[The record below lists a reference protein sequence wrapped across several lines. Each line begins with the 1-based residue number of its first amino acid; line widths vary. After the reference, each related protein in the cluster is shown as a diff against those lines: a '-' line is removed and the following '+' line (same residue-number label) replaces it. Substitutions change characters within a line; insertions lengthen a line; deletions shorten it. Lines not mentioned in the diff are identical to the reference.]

1 MASSPLRS
9 HEQAELANRTQVKTR
24 RRSFETRIKLLTAL
38 LCLPGFVMAAFLLWR
53 LEVSAATAVIALG
66 SLAFVSFVIAVSL
79 HEHIVRPLQTLSNV
93 VAALREDDFSF
104 RARGAKVDDSLGE
117 LAREINALADMLQTE
132 KVSALEATALLRRVV
147 EVMDAP
153 IMAFDPDSQLRLI
166 NRAAERVFGLA
177 GERALG
183 QTAANLHIADLLSEP
198 ADALVTLSSSGQQT
212 RWIVRRT
219 TFRQSG
225 VPHTLLLL
233 SDVSAALREQ
243 EREAWQRLVR
253 VLGHE
258 LNNSLAPI
266 KSIAGTLRS
275 RLPEA
280 ALLSE
285 QERDFDRGLSV
296 IENRADSLNRFA
308 QAYRM
313 LAKLPPPVLRPV
325 ALRPL
330 LERVIALE
338 MRLDVE
344 IGDCPDLKVMADGDQ
359 LEQLLINIIRNAVDA
374 ALQNET
380 TVARAAVEITWHQ
393 EPSSVV
399 ISVVDNGPGVT
410 NPSNLFVPFY
420 TTKPGGTG
428 IGLVLARQI
437 AEAHGGSLELITSG
451 PESGCEARLRLPV
464 RRSS

>member
-9 HEQAELANRTQVKTR
+9 HEQTEPAKRERVQTR
-24 RRSFETRIKLLTAL
+24 RRSFETRVKLLITL
-38 LCLPGFVMAAFLLWR
+38 LCFPGFVVAALLLWR
-53 LEVSAATAVIALG
+53 LEVSVATAVIALNA
-66 SLAFVSFVIAVSL
+66 LAFASLIIAVSL

-117 LAREINALADMLQTE
+117 LAREINALADMLQSQ

-153 IMAFDPDSQLRLI
+153 ILAFDPDSHLRLI
-166 NRAAERVFGLA
+166 NRAAERVFGLVA
-177 GERALG
+177 ERALG
-183 QTAANLHIADLLSEP
+183 QSTGNLNLAELLSQP
-198 ADALVTLSSSGQQT
+198 ADAPITLSSGGQQT

-275 RLPEA
+275 RLLEA
-280 ALLSE
+280 TLPSE
-285 QERDFDRGLSV
+285 QQRDFDRGLSV

-330 LERVIALE
+330 LERVVALE
-338 MRLDVE
+338 TRLRLEV
-344 IGDCPDLKVMADGDQ
+344 GDGPDLKVMADGDQ
-359 LEQLLINIIRNAVDA
+359 LEQLLINIVRNAVDA
-374 ALQNET
+374 ALQNECT
-380 TVARAAVEITWHQ
+380 GSEAVVKIDWHQ
-393 EPSSVV
+393 EPGFVV
-399 ISVVDNGPGVT
+399 IRVADNGPGVT

-420 TTKPGGTG
+420 TTKPAGTG

-451 PESGCEARLRLPV
+451 PESGCEAQLRLPV
-464 RRSS
+464 RRS

>member
-9 HEQAELANRTQVKTR
+9 HDPTEPAKRARVQTQK
-24 RRSFETRIKLLTAL
+24 RSFETRIKLLTTL
-38 LCLPGFVMAAFLLWR
+38 LCLPGFVITVLLLWR
-53 LEVSAATAVIALG
+53 LEVSVTTAAIALG
-66 SLAFVSFVIAVSL
+66 VLAFVSLIIAVSL

-153 IMAFDPDSQLRLI
+153 ILAFDPGSQLRLI
-166 NRAAERVFGLA
+166 NRAAERAFGLA

-183 QTAANLHIADLLSEP
+183 QTAANLHIADLLSQP
-198 ADALVTLSSSGQQT
+198 ADALITLSLNGQQT

-225 VPHTLLLL
+225 IPHTLLLL

-275 RLPEA
+275 RLPQA
-280 ALLSE
+280 ALASE
-285 QERDFDRGLSV
+285 QGTDFDRGLSV

-330 LERVIALE
+330 LDRVIALE
-338 MRLDVE
+338 TRLHVE
-344 IGDCPDLKVMADGDQ
+344 IGDGLELNVVADGDQ

-374 ALQNET
+374 ALQNEST
-380 TVARAAVEITWHQ
+380 GAKAAVEITWHQ
-393 EPSSVV
+393 EPGAV
-399 ISVVDNGPGVT
+399 IIRVNDNGAGVT

-420 TTKPGGTG
+420 TTKAGGTG

-451 PESGCEARLRLPV
+451 TESGCEARLRLPA
-464 RRSS
+464 RRP